1 MFIAR
6 LFVPLQ
12 PQTGRDAR
20 VVEWTALEMR
30 RTLTGTLG
38 SNPSLS
44 AEYSK
49 KREFQG
55 PLFIFRKS
63 PALKD
68 RLDAPIFGAY
78 VLIHWFNA
86 FVTSLL
92 LCDDISQ
99 IVVITYDIIGNRSL
113 AYGGEMATGTFYL

>member
-1 MFIAR
+1 MFLLFIAR

-12 PQTGRDAR
+12 SQTGRDAR

-68 RLDAPIFGAY
+68 RLDEPHLWCLCTYWLTYI
-78 VLIHWFNA
+78 LINRLFA
-86 FVTSLL
+86 LFLRALGFAASLL
-92 LCDDISQ
+92 KGRKNGGVGSMMSIS
-99 IVVITYDIIGNRSL
+99 S
-113 AYGGEMATGTFYL
+113 